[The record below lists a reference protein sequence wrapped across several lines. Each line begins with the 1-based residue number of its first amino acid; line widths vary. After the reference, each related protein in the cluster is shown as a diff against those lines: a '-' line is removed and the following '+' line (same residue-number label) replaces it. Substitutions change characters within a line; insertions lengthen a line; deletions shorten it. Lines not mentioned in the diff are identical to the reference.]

1 MEALDKALILIGDS
15 ALDNSLYITQG
26 ENNVHDYLVEKKHD
40 ATIVNLSGDGFTLDN
55 ILNGFRP

>member
-26 ENNVHDYLVEKKHD
+26 EKNVHDYLVEKIPD
-40 ATIVNLSGDGFTLDN
+40 ATIVNLSCDGFTLDN